1 MKSSIQKLFNI
12 FKLEIE
18 NNYDNRAVIG
28 GLDRLLDTWESL
40 ARTEQIPEDLIQVID
55 SNLRNYSR
63 LSPGSRS
70 DVLEGLWKRIQSET
84 NNEQSPDLRK
94 KQLPKDQL
102 KAKPQP
108 PKHRDSSHDHPSTEE
123 DVRLG
128 ESPEKSGKPAT
139 PYEPLAALDSPV
151 TVIQGIG
158 SKHSQTLERLGICTL
173 RDFLF
178 FTPRRYDDYS
188 KLKPINRLDDGDEVT
203 IIGTLEHLS
212 QRKSKDS
219 KTHLVEAIISDGTGA
234 LRVTWFNQPWRTR
247 RLQIGAQYALAGKI
261 DKYLGRLTINNPEPD
276 AIDQQM
282 LSSNRIVPV
291 YPSTEH
297 ITQRW
302 LRKIMNE
309 VVSYWAPRIQ
319 DHLPVD
325 IRKSAGLMELS
336 TAILQIH
343 YPDSFEKLNQARYRL
358 AFDEI
363 FLLQIGVQQQ
373 RQSWQIKDAH
383 TFKSSESW
391 VENFINRLPFIL
403 TSAQKRALEDI
414 RNDLSK
420 GQPMNRLLQG
430 DVGSGKTIIAAI
442 AVAMIAEHGS
452 QVALMAP
459 TSILAEQ
466 HYQNIKEFLCH
477 IYQNS
482 DKAQQDIVKNDTLSI
497 LQENEVKMLV
507 GATPETQKSAIRD
520 ELSNGDIKLIIGTH
534 ALIEENIEFKD
545 LQLIIID
552 EQHRFGVQQRGKL
565 RSKGFNPHLLVMT
578 ATPIPR
584 SLALTIYGPGPV
596 RD

>member
-1 MKSSIQKLFNI
+1 
-12 FKLEIE
+12 
-18 NNYDNRAVIG
+18 
-28 GLDRLLDTWESL
+28 
-40 ARTEQIPEDLIQVID
+40 
-55 SNLRNYSR
+55 
-63 LSPGSRS
+63 
-70 DVLEGLWKRIQSET
+70 
-84 NNEQSPDLRK
+84 
-94 KQLPKDQL
+94 
-102 KAKPQP
+102 
-108 PKHRDSSHDHPSTEE
+108 
-123 DVRLG
+123 
-128 ESPEKSGKPAT
+128 
-139 PYEPLAALDSPV
+139 
-151 TVIQGIG
+151 
-158 SKHSQTLERLGICTL
+158 
-173 RDFLF
+173 
-178 FTPRRYDDYS
+178 
-188 KLKPINRLDDGDEVT
+188 
-203 IIGTLEHLS
+203 GTLEHIS

-247 RLQIGAQYALAGKI
+247 RMQIGAQYALAGKI

-276 AIDQQM
+276 PIDQQM

-309 VVSYWAPRIQ
+309 VVSYWAPKIQ

-373 RQSWQIKDAH
+373 RQSWQNNEAR
-383 TFKSSESW
+383 TFKSNETW
-391 VENFINRLPFIL
+391 IENFINRLPFTL
-403 TSAQKRALEDI
+403 TSAQKSVLEDI
-414 RNDLSK
+414 RTDLSQ

-442 AVAMIAEHGS
+442 AVAMIAEQGS
-452 QVALMAP
+452 QAALMAP

-466 HYQNIKEFLCH
+466 HYHNIKEFLC
-477 IYQNS
+477 
-482 DKAQQDIVKNDTLSI
+482 KTKQDIETNDSSSI
-497 LQENEVKMLV
+497 LQEKEVKMLV
-507 GATPETQKSAIRD
+507 GATPETQKNAIRD

-534 ALIEENIEFKD
+534 ALIEENIEFND

-552 EQHRFGVQQRGKL
+552 EQHRFGVQQRSKL
-565 RSKGFNPHLLVMT
+565 RNKGINPHLLVMT

-584 SLALTIYGPGPV
+584 SLALTIYGDLDISVIDEAPPGRKEIKTYILPPV
-596 RD
+596 QRERAYNLIRKQVYINKQAFIIYPLVEESENSEARAAVEEYERLKMEIFPQHKLRLLHGRMKQDEKDEIMAAFRAHDFDILISTSVIEVGVDIPHATVMLIEGANHFGL